1 MRKKKTWVLLI
12 TAVLICGISGFLY
25 ISSHPSAMKRANTE
39 TSNAPA
45 ALQFKVTKEDLV
57 NSVEVKGKSSYE
69 KETRVYAPFGG
80 EIKAWQI
87 SDGAQVKKGQLLF
100 ELDATPLKSEIAT
113 LQSNLKKQKLEADL
127 ANFKAAGPEGE
138 TASMPAGAVS
148 EDDSRTRFAASEGR
162 RIQEQLNQVNDE
174 SIQLQLA
181 KKQEKM
187 EQAAFVSPE
196 DGIFLFE
203 DSSKIPK
210 SVEESVRI
218 GKIVDLT
225 KLQLVCTVGEF
236 DVFRIKQGMSV
247 QVKVDA
253 LKQKKLQGKV
263 EKVSKFAKTGTDQGT
278 SSAQFEVTISLEPD
292 EQLIAGLSLSG
303 TIETEKK
310 SGTTVVPT
318 LAVMH
323 EKDIYY
329 VMLQTPQGTERREI
343 EIGLE
348 TPEKT
353 EVIKGLKEG
362 DTVVLQ

>member
-1 MRKKKTWVLLI
+1 MRKKKTWMLI
-12 TAVLICGISGFLY
+12 LTAVIVCGISSILY
-25 ISSHPSAMKRANTE
+25 ISSHPNQMNPK
-39 TSNAPA
+39 NADA
-45 ALQFKVTKEDLV
+45 GAAFNALQFKVTKEDLV
-57 NSVEVKGKSSYE
+57 NSIEVKGKSSYE
-69 KETRVYAPFGG
+69 KETRVYAPFTG
-80 EIKAWQI
+80 EIKAWHI
-87 SDGAQVKKGQLLF
+87 TDGAQVKKGQQLF
-100 ELDATPLKSEIAT
+100 ELDATPLRSEIAA

-127 ANFKAAGPEGE
+127 ANFKAAGPAGD
-138 TASMPAGAVS
+138 TVAAGAVS
-148 EDDSRTRFAASEGR
+148 EDDARQRFAASEGR
-162 RIQEQLNQVNDE
+162 KIQEQLNAVNDQ

-181 KKQEKM
+181 KKQEKV
-187 EQAAFVSPE
+187 EQASFVAPE
-196 DGIFLFE
+196 NGIFLFE

-236 DVFRIKQGMSV
+236 DVFRIKPDMLV

-263 EKVSKFAKTGTDQGT
+263 EKVSKFAKSGTEQGT
-278 SSAQFEVTISLEPD
+278 SSAQFEVTISLEPN

-303 TIETEKK
+303 TIETDKK
-310 SGTTVVPT
+310 PQTIVVPT
-318 LAVMH
+318 LAVLH
-323 EKDIYY
+323 EKEVYY
-329 VMLQTPQGTERREI
+329 VMLQTAQGVERREI

-353 EVIKGLKEG
+353 EVLKGLNEG

>member
-1 MRKKKTWVLLI
+1 MRKKKFWILLATGI
-12 TAVLICGISGFLY
+12 AVCGISTFLY
-25 ISSHPSAMKRANTE
+25 IASHPKAPNRADADAAAAMN
-39 TSNAPA
+39 
-45 ALQFKVTKEDLV
+45 ALQFKVTKEDLT
-57 NSVEVKGKSSYE
+57 NNVEVKGKSSYE

-80 EIKAWQI
+80 EIKSWQMA
-87 SDGAQVKKGQLLF
+87 DGAQVKKGQLLF
-100 ELDATPLKSEIAT
+100 ELDATPLRSEIASLQTT
-113 LQSNLKKQKLEADL
+113 LRKQKLEADL
-127 ANFKAAGPEGE
+127 AKFKAAGPAGD
-138 TASMPAGAVS
+138 TALPAGAVG
-148 EDDSRTRFAASEGR
+148 EDDARTRFAAAEER
-162 RIQEQLNQVNDE
+162 KIQEQLSEVNDE

-181 KKQEKM
+181 KKQEKV
-187 EQAAFVSPE
+187 EQAAFLAPE

-203 DSSKIPK
+203 DSAKIPK
-210 SVEESVRI
+210 SVEESERI

-236 DVFRIKQGMSV
+236 DVFRIKPGMPV

-263 EKVSKFAKTGTDQGT
+263 EKVSKFAKAGTEQGT
-278 SSAQFEVTISLEPD
+278 AAAQFEVTISLEPD

-310 SGTTVVPT
+310 AGAVVVPT

-323 EKDIYY
+323 EKDVYY
-329 VMLQTPQGTERREI
+329 VMLQTAQGVERREI
-343 EIGLE
+343 EIGME

-353 EVIKGLKEG
+353 EVLKGLQDG